1 MKVNRQAAIADLIT
15 TYEIGKQDELLD
27 LLKKEKGI
35 EVAQAT
41 ISRDLRQ
48 MNIVKASDGHGGFRF
63 ILPPENP
70 HDSFAQYAPAFSG
83 FIKSVDYAL
92 NSVVIRTSTGMANAV
107 AVGLDS
113 VDNRDILGC
122 VAGDDCIIV
131 VTRSEERAKAIRDAI
146 TEMIEK
152 FND

>member
-1 MKVNRQAAIADLIT
+1 MKGNRQSAIAELIT
-15 TYEIGKQDELLD
+15 TYEIGKQDELLE
-27 LLKKEKGI
+27 LLKREKGI

-70 HDSFAQYAPAFSG
+70 QDSFVQYAPTFSG
-83 FIKSVDYAL
+83 FIRSVDYAL
-92 NSVVIRTSTGMANAV
+92 NSV

-122 VAGDDCIIV
+122 VAGDDCIIA
-131 VTRSEERAKAIRDAI
+131 VTRNEERAKVICEAI

-152 FND
+152 YND

>member
-1 MKVNRQAAIADLIT
+1 MKGNRQSAIAELIT
-15 TYEIGKQDELLD
+15 TYEIGKQDELLE
-27 LLKKEKGI
+27 LLKREKGI

-41 ISRDLRQ
+41 ISRELRQ

-63 ILPPENP
+63 ILPPETP
-70 HDSFAQYAPAFSG
+70 QDSFVQYAPTISG
-83 FIKSVDYAL
+83 LIRSVDYAL
-92 NSVVIRTSTGMANAV
+92 NSVVIKTTTGMANAV

-131 VTRSEERAKAIRDAI
+131 VTRNEERAKAIRDAI

-152 FND
+152 FNA